1 MLTQEIAN
9 VPTDESPT
17 FGVVDDGRQYP
28 AVTARKR
35 QQNGSKRETLYTV
48 SKHGLYAELYP
59 KFEREVIE
67 PYRQRR
73 RKRGVGS
80 GYPYVNSVN
89 TDKGGMGQNG
99 AKSARRNRTDIP
111 VNSLDG

>member
-1 MLTQEIAN
+1 VLTHEIS
-9 VPTDESPT
+9 VTTDDSPT

-48 SKHGLYAELYP
+48 SKNGKYSALYEQ
-59 KFEREVIE
+59 FTRDVIA
-67 PYRQRR
+67 PYRE
-73 RKRGVGS
+73 RKRERHTRG

-99 AKSARRNRTDIP
+99 KEPTRRNRTDIP
-111 VNSLDG
+111 VSSLDG